1 MVSWLITYRNLVITC
16 VPQMLMVAQRTTKG
30 KQSMNELRQRANKSH
45 QEVGHSVV
53 GDTRAI
59 WEKSQFKTTEKS
71 LFS

>member
-1 MVSWLITYRNLVITC
+1 
-16 VPQMLMVAQRTTKG
+16 MVAQRTTKG

-45 QEVGHSVV
+45 QEVG
-53 GDTRAI
+53 DTRAI